1 MKINN
6 KTRYNTE
13 TLRNLFSLAMQLV
26 KKDYALD
33 WFKVAKLRV
42 DITYARKNYFVSG
55 YAYYNKPLMRLNIP
69 SKWSGPAA
77 IAAGLREPGRPGFQH
92 GHLIQTITATFIHE
106 LGHNLGVKGHVR
118 PEGETRAWATI
129 EHNYADWIHALSP
142 VDFPLA
148 APLKQKTD
156 KREIRYNQALA
167 NFEKAAT
174 RLKRAKTIYK
184 KWEAK
189 IKYYERT
196 LPQAAIRKPE

>member
-6 KTRYNTE
+6 NTRYNTE

-26 KKDYALD
+26 KKDYGLD

-42 DITYARKNYFVSG
+42 TITYARRTYFVSG
-55 YAYYNKPLMRLNIP
+55 YAHYKQPTMRISIP
-69 SKWSGPAA
+69 SKWKAEDA
-77 IAAGLREPGRPGFQH
+77 FAMHRRAPGRPGFKN
-92 GHLIQTITATFIHE
+92 GILIQQIAATFIHE
-106 LGHNLGVKGHVR
+106 LGHNLGVHHAT
-118 PEGETRAWATI
+118 PAGETRAWATI
-129 EHNYADWIHALSP
+129 EHNYADWIHALNP
-142 VDFPLA
+142 ADFPLD
-148 APLKQKTD
+148 APVKQKTD

-174 RLKRAKTIYK
+174 RLKRAKTIFK

-196 LPQAAIRKPE
+196 LPQAATRKPE